1 MKRYGL
7 LIVAGLFCLNA
18 AAQTAA
24 QRRLAER
31 GDVPTC
37 TALAKEALAD
47 YRFQEAAEWLEKAQT
62 ALKRKKKSDA
72 NVEALLEKAHRGEQ
86 MLHGTDRVLIVDS
99 IVVNKPD
106 FLSAYKI
113 SEETGSLDSFAHFFG
128 RAGGGTLYRTELGH
142 RIYFGQNVASGKRKI
157 FSCDLLADNSWSEPI
172 ELTGIGGTETS
183 EDYPFVTSDG
193 TTLYFASQGAEDGL
207 GGYDLYATRIGSEA
221 SRYLRPE
228 NMGMPYNSPYNDY
241 MYVLDEYR
249 NLGWFASDRYQPEGK
264 VCIYVFVP
272 NESRVTFDFDS
283 DDPALIRAC
292 ARLRSIRNTQTDKAV
307 LADAQGRLKEART
320 EKVKTVVQKD
330 FELVIDDA
338 HTYTNY
344 SQFRNDEA
352 RKLCRQW
359 VKQKKQLEQLDK
371 ALEDN
376 RTAYAGGKKDLA
388 SVIRQQ
394 EKQLET
400 LRTEV
405 HQLEKRTRNAELQ

>member
-18 AAQTAA
+18 VAQTAA

-86 MLHGTDRVLIVDS
+86 MLHGTDRILIVDS
-99 IVVNKPD
+99 LVVNKPD

-128 RAGGGTLYRTELGH
+128 QTGGGTLYRTELGH
-142 RIYFGQNVASGKRKI
+142 RIYFGQDVADGKRKI
-157 FSCDLLADNSWSEPI
+157 FSSDLLADNNWSEPA
-172 ELTGIGGTETS
+172 ELTGIGSTNTS

-193 TTLYFASQGAEDGL
+193 TTLYFASKGTEDGL
-207 GGYDLYATRIGSEA
+207 GGYDLYVTRIGSEA

-241 MYVLDEYR
+241 MYVLDEYH

-272 NESRVTFDFDS
+272 NESRMTFDFDN
-283 DDPALIRAC
+283 DDPALIREC
-292 ARLRSIRNTQTDKAV
+292 ARLRSIRKTQTDKTV
-307 LADAQGRLKEART
+307 LADARGRLKEAREDKGT
-320 EKVKTVVQKD
+320 TVVQKD

-338 HTYTNY
+338 RTYTNY
-344 SQFRNDEA
+344 NQFRNAEA

-359 VKQKKQLEQLDK
+359 VTQKKQLEQLDK

-376 RTAYAGGKKDLA
+376 RTAYAGGKKNLA
-388 SVIRQQ
+388 SVILQQ
-394 EKQLET
+394 EKKQET

-405 HQLEKRTRNAELQ
+405 QLLEKRTRNAELR